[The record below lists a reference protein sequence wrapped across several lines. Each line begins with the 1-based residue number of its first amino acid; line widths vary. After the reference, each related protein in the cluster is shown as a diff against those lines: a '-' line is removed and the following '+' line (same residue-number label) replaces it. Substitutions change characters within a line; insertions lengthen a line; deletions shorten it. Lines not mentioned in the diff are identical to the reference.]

1 MLLIGSNGF
10 LGKELKKYFSKYFNL
25 VTLSRRNAD
34 LCYDISNSIP
44 LFTKKYNLII
54 HCAGLAHLQDSISNE
69 FDLVNVI
76 GTQNILNAINVDN
89 MPQYFVYISSVSVY
103 GLDSGALINENFPL
117 IAKDQY
123 GLSKIKA
130 EELIRSWCIKNNV
143 ILTILRLPLIV
154 GENPPGNLGKM
165 INSIKKG
172 FYFNINNGQAR
183 RSMILIH
190 DVATAIHKIYLI
202 GGTYNLTDGFHPSYL
217 ELSNSIAFKY
227 NKKKAIN
234 ISINFAN
241 FIAII
246 GKFFYS
252 QFPLN
257 KNVIS
262 KLTNTLTFDDSL
274 IRNVIDLQSTCVLR
288 FFDEQSLIK

>member
-34 LCYDISNSIP
+34 LCYDITNSIP

-274 IRNVIDLQSTCVLR
+274 IRNVIDLQTTCVLR

>member
-10 LGKELKKYFSKYFNL
+10 LGKELKKYFSKYFSL

-76 GTQNILNAINVDN
+76 GTQNILNAINLDN

-117 IAKDQY
+117 IAKDKY

-190 DVATAIHKIYLI
+190 DVATAIHKIYPI

-227 NKKKAIN
+227 NKKKAFN

-246 GKFFYS
+246 GNIFYS

-274 IRNVIDLQSTCVLR
+274 IRNVIDWQSTCVLR

>member
-34 LCYDISNSIP
+34 LCYDITNSIP

-202 GGTYNLTDGFHPSYL
+202 GGTYNLTDGFHPSYF
-217 ELSNSIAFKY
+217 ELSNSIALKY
-227 NKKKAIN
+227 NKKKSFN

-274 IRNVIDLQSTCVLR
+274 IRNVIDLQTTCVLR